1 MTIVD
6 RLIALMDERNL
17 KPAQITRELS
27 ISGSSFTDWK
37 KGKGSPSL
45 EVVVKFADY
54 FNVSLD
60 YIVRGEDFKS
70 PHSDNAL
77 EVSNIRER
85 NCLKKFRKLTPILQD
100 KLLVY
105 ADGMIAAMPSD
116 EVDEEKSLS
125 V

>member
-6 RLIALMDERNL
+6 RLLALMDERNL
-17 KPAQITRELS
+17 KPAQITRELG

-45 EVVVKFADY
+45 DVVVKFADY

-60 YIVRGEDFKS
+60 FIVRGEDFKD
-70 PHSDNAL
+70 PFADNSL
-77 EVSNIRER
+77 EASNGRER
-85 NCLKKFRKLTPILQD
+85 QCLKKFRKLNTALQD
-100 KLLVY
+100 KLLAY
-105 ADGMIAAMPSD
+105 ADGMIAAMPN
-116 EVDEEKSLS
+116 ELDEEERLS

>member
-6 RLIALMDERNL
+6 RLTALMEERNL
-17 KPAQITRELS
+17 KPAQITRELG

-45 EVVVKFADY
+45 EIVVKFADY

-60 YIVRGEDFKS
+60 YIVRGEDFKQPGS
-70 PHSDNAL
+70 SDSLEYSNAK
-77 EVSNIRER
+77 ER
-85 NCLKKFRKLTPILQD
+85 TCLKKFRKLTPELQER
-100 KLLVY
+100 LLIY
-105 ADGMIAAMPSD
+105 ADGMIAAMTYD
-116 EVDEEKSLS
+116 DDEEKRLS

>member
-6 RLIALMDERNL
+6 RLIGLMDERNL
-17 KPAQITRELS
+17 KPAQMTRELG

-45 EVVVKFADY
+45 EIVVKFADY

-60 YIVRGEDFKS
+60 YLVRGEDFKHPS
-70 PHSDNAL
+70 SDNYL
-77 EVSNIRER
+77 DFSNAREHQ
-85 NCLKKFRKLTPILQD
+85 CLKKFRKLTPDLQD
-100 KLLVY
+100 KLLIY
-105 ADGMIAAMPSD
+105 ADGMIAATPSGD
-116 EVDEEKSLS
+116 VEVEKRLS

>member
-6 RLIALMDERNL
+6 RLIGLMDERNL
-17 KPAQITRELS
+17 KPAQMTRELG

-45 EVVVKFADY
+45 EIVVKFADY

-60 YIVRGEDFKS
+60 YLVRGEDFK
-70 PHSDNAL
+70 HSSSYNFLDF
-77 EVSNIRER
+77 SNTREHQ
-85 NCLKKFRKLTPILQD
+85 CLKKFRKLTPDLQD
-100 KLLVY
+100 KLLIY
-105 ADGMIAAMPSD
+105 ADGMIAATPSD
-116 EVDEEKSLS
+116 DVEVEKRLS

>member
-1 MTIVD
+1 MTILD
-6 RLIALMDERNL
+6 RLLFLMGERNL

-45 EVVVKFADY
+45 EVIVKFADY

-60 YIVRGEDFKS
+60 YIVRGEEFKN
-70 PHSDNAL
+70 PFADNSL
-77 EVSNIRER
+77 EISGNREKQ
-85 NCLKKFRKLTPILQD
+85 CLKKFRKLTPVLQE

-105 ADGMIAAMPSD
+105 ADGMLAAMPY
-116 EVDEEKSLS
+116 DEEYEEKRLS

>member
-6 RLIALMDERNL
+6 RLLKLMDERNL
-17 KPAQITRELS
+17 KPAQITRELG

-45 EVVVKFADY
+45 DVIVKFADY

-60 YIVRGEDFKS
+60 YLVRGEDFKS
-70 PHSDNAL
+70 PAGESLEISNAK
-77 EVSNIRER
+77 ER
-85 NCLKKFRKLTPILQD
+85 QCLKNFRKLTPILQD

-105 ADGMIAAMPSD
+105 ADGMIAAMPD
-116 EVDEEKSLS
+116 EFEAEKRLS

>member
-6 RLIALMDERNL
+6 RLISLMNERNL
-17 KPAQITRELS
+17 KPAQITRELG

-45 EVVVKFADY
+45 EVVIKFADY

-60 YIVRGEDFKS
+60 FIVRGEDFKN
-70 PHSDNAL
+70 PLSDNSL
-77 EVSNIRER
+77 EISNKKEKL
-85 NCLKKFRKLTPILQD
+85 CLKKFRLLSPELQER
-100 KLLVY
+100 LLVY
-105 ADGMIAAMPSD
+105 VDGMIAAMPSQY
-116 EVDEEKSLS
+116 DEEKRLS

>member
-6 RLIALMDERNL
+6 RLIGLMDERNL
-17 KPAQITRELS
+17 KPAQMTRELG

-45 EVVVKFADY
+45 EIVVKFADY

-60 YIVRGEDFKS
+60 YIVRGEDFK
-70 PHSDNAL
+70 HSSSNNFL
-77 EVSNIRER
+77 EFSNTREHQ
-85 NCLKKFRKLTPILQD
+85 CLKKFRKLTPDLQD
-100 KLLVY
+100 KLLIY

-116 EVDEEKSLS
+116 DVEVEKRLS

>member
-6 RLIALMDERNL
+6 RLLSLMDERNL
-17 KPAQITRELS
+17 KPAQITRELG

-45 EVVVKFADY
+45 EVIVKFADY

-60 YIVRGEDFKS
+60 YIVRGEDFKIPFADKS
-70 PHSDNAL
+70 L
-77 EVSNIRER
+77 EISNNKER
-85 NCLKKFRKLTPILQD
+85 QCLKKFRKLTPVLQD

-105 ADGMIAAMPSD
+105 ADGMIAAMPD
-116 EVDEEKSLS
+116 EFEEEKRLS

>member
-6 RLIALMDERNL
+6 RLIGLMDERNL
-17 KPAQITRELS
+17 KPAQMTRELG

-45 EVVVKFADY
+45 EIVVKFADY

-60 YIVRGEDFKS
+60 YIVRGEDFK
-70 PHSDNAL
+70 HSSSNNFL
-77 EVSNIRER
+77 EFSNMREHQ
-85 NCLKKFRKLTPILQD
+85 CLKKFRKLTPDLQD
-100 KLLVY
+100 KLLIY

-116 EVDEEKSLS
+116 DVEVEKRLS

>member
-17 KPAQITRELS
+17 KPAQITRELG

-45 EVVVKFADY
+45 DVVVKFADY

-60 YIVRGEDFKS
+60 YIVRGEDFKKHLS
-70 PHSDNAL
+70 GDSL
-77 EVSNIRER
+77 EISNKREQT
-85 NCLKKFRKLTPILQD
+85 CLKKFRKLTPELQER
-100 KLLVY
+100 LLVY
-105 ADGMIAAMPSD
+105 ADGMIAAMPYD
-116 EVDEEKSLS
+116 ENEEKRLS

>member
-1 MTIVD
+1 MNILD
-6 RLIALMDERNL
+6 RMIALMDERNL
-17 KPAQITRELS
+17 KPAQMTRKLG

-37 KGKGSPSL
+37 NGKANPSL
-45 EVVVKFADY
+45 DVIVKFADY

-70 PHSDNAL
+70 PSADKSL
-77 EVSNIRER
+77 EISNKKEGL
-85 NCLKKFRKLTPILQD
+85 CLKKFRKLTPALQN

-105 ADGMIAAMPSD
+105 ADGMIAAMTD
-116 EVDEEKSLS
+116 MFDEEKRSS